1 MTWRDCK
8 CEEATPHL
16 AEMERI
22 PSKIVAMVQASLRD
36 AVVDLCRRPASELA
50 GYYQLS
56 LRGQSR
62 CGLSHTRSRR
72 RKLAAAIRLS
82 PTRFVEAMSDVWRR
96 GPGGTTDNSP
106 AFQRRVRA
114 TNQPRPVGTPELAV
128 VVPSTSRFG
137 NANRIFLRNSLPLD
151 CQKIPIER

>member
-8 CEEATPHL
+8 CEEATPHP

-50 GYYQLS
+50 GYFQLS
-56 LRGQSR
+56 LRDKA
-62 CGLSHTRSRR
+62 TRSAWKNASDSETSSRWSR
-72 RKLAAAIRLS
+72 GGI
-82 PTRFVEAMSDVWRR
+82 FVFCTVDVVGRES
-96 GPGGTTDNSP
+96 PGGTTDNSP

-114 TNQPRPVGTPELAV
+114 TNQPCPVGTA
-128 VVPSTSRFG
+128 
-137 NANRIFLRNSLPLD
+137 
-151 CQKIPIER
+151 